1 MTMGLL
7 RAAVSVPPTTV
18 ILIIVAALVVFSF
31 LLMFFSR
38 YRRCPSDKVMVIYGK
53 VGTNRDGTTRSA
65 RCIHG
70 GASMVWPLIQDYAYL
85 DLTPMSISVDL
96 KSALSRQN
104 IRIDVPARF
113 TVGISTEPGTM
124 QNAAERLLGLKAQEI
139 QDLAKDII
147 FGQMRLIIAT
157 MQIEEINTDRDK
169 FLEAVSSNVESE
181 LRKIGLRLINV
192 NVTDISDESG
202 YIEALGKEA
211 AAKAINEARI
221 SVAERNR
228 EGSIGEANALR
239 DQRISVA
246 AANASAVDG
255 ENTSK
260 ADVAQSD
267 ATRREQ
273 EAEAM
278 RRAVTAEKL
287 AEAKAREEAYVAEQ
301 AAEKARAARE
311 LATQQADIIVK
322 AQVEKERI
330 VLAAE
335 AEAEAARRQ
344 AKGEAD
350 AIFAKMEAQARGV
363 QEILQKQAAGF
374 EEIVRAAGGAGEAV
388 QLLLADKIEELTR
401 IQVEAVKNLNIDKVT
416 VWDSMNG
423 KDGSSTTANFLS
435 GLMKAVPPLSETFKM
450 AGLNLPSYLGTER
463 PAAESADTGSA
474 ADGDT
479 AK

>member
-1 MTMGLL
+1 MTMGFL

-463 PAAESADTGSA
+463 PAAESADTGA
-474 ADGDT
+474 ATDGDT
-479 AK
+479 EK